1 MDARSINTLE
11 LPKIL
16 DRLSRLTAFSASTAL
31 ALALA
36 PTTDLREAR
45 RRQQETT
52 EARKLLS
59 VKTDLTVGGARDVR
73 PYAQSAARGG
83 VLEPA
88 EIMDLRNTLVSG
100 RTLQRT
106 LTRLADQFP
115 RLATLAGQ
123 IEETPGLVEA
133 ISTTFDERGEI
144 LDSAS
149 EQLGSIRRELRIAHD
164 RLLQKL
170 QRIISDPKNQPYLQE
185 AIITQRDGR
194 YVIPLKADFKG
205 RIRGLVHDQSS
216 SGATLFIEPLSTLE
230 LNNTWRELLLAE
242 QQEIR
247 RILTALSALIGAQ
260 ADRIIRTV
268 ETLAE
273 LDLTFAKAK
282 YADQLRASEPILR
295 EFRAPAETPQSERRH
310 PKNRRQTTDDRRQT
324 PRPEAS
330 SQSVSTGETQL
341 PATNYPTPASTRA
354 HPGSTLRLRA
364 ARHPLLNPDTVVPID
379 VELDDQTYALV
390 ITGPNTGG
398 KTVSLKT
405 VGLLVLMAQCGL
417 HVPATSG
424 CELSVFPKVFADI
437 GEEQSI
443 EQSLSTFSAHM
454 NNTIR
459 ILRQADDRSLVIIDE
474 LGAGT
479 DPAEGSAL
487 ARAILSYLLDMGATT
502 LVATHYPELKGYAFN
517 TAGVRNASMEFDVN
531 TLAPSYHLNIG
542 LPGRSN
548 AFAIAARLGL
558 DSTIID
564 EARRMVGQADLEA
577 ERLLE
582 EIHHERQAVRTERTR
597 AENARVD
604 AEESERALARRLDD
618 IDNERRRVLE
628 QARAQAERE
637 LEALRN
643 ELNDLKRKLAR
654 AGSLG
659 LPVQDVLD
667 EVDAGLE
674 QAEAAHTA
682 PVAAA
687 PALQTRA
694 AGRRAARLGDTVKLK
709 HLNSIGVVTALT
721 ATEAEVQ
728 VGRMRVRARLD
739 EIELR
744 GSPEAEGGPA
754 ARPVPAAS
762 PAPVRPAR
770 ARPASPGLEYD
781 MRGQTVEEGLEG
793 LERYLDAAYLAG
805 LPWARIIHGKGTGK
819 LRQAVRDY
827 LRTNPVVT
835 SVQSGQEGEGGD
847 GVTVVKLAL
856 SED

>member
-16 DRLSRLTAFSASTAL
+16 DRLSKFTAFSASTAL
-31 ALALA
+31 ALALT
-36 PTTDLREAR
+36 PTSELREAR

-59 VKTDLTVGGARDVR
+59 LKTELTVGGARDVR
-73 PYAQSAARGG
+73 VFAQSAARGG
-83 VLEPA
+83 VLEPN
-88 EIMDLRNTLVSG
+88 EILEIRNTLVAG

-106 LTRLADQFP
+106 LSRLGDQFP
-115 RLATLAGQ
+115 RLATMAGH
-123 IEETPGLVEA
+123 IEEAPGLVEA
-133 ISTTFDERGEI
+133 INTTFDERGEI
-144 LDSAS
+144 MDSAS
-149 EQLGSIRRELRIAHD
+149 EQLGTIRRELRIAHD

-247 RILTALSALIGAQ
+247 RILAALSSLIGAQ
-260 ADRIIRTV
+260 AGPIVRTV
-268 ETLAE
+268 EALAE
-273 LDLTFAKAK
+273 LDLAFAKAK
-282 YADQLRASEPILR
+282 YADQLRATEPLMR
-295 EFRAPAETPQSERRH
+295 EFQSRDGR
-310 PKNRRQTTDDRRQT
+310 KDRRQT
-324 PRPEAS
+324 
-330 SQSVSTGETQL
+330 VSPGAAPKDAPLSETQL
-341 PATNYPTPASTRA
+341 PITNYQLSSSRA
-354 HPGSTLRLRA
+354 HPGSTLKLRA
-364 ARHPLLNPDTVVPID
+364 ARHPLLNPETVVAID
-379 VELDDQTYALV
+379 VELDDETYALV

-417 HVPATSG
+417 PVPAASG

-459 ILRQADDRSLVIIDE
+459 ILRQADDHALVIIDE

-502 LVATHYPELKGYAFN
+502 LVATHYPELKGYAYD
-517 TAGVRNASMEFDVN
+517 TPGVRNASMEFDLN
-531 TLAPSYHLNIG
+531 TLGPTYHLNIG

-558 DSTIID
+558 DGTIID
-564 EARRMVGQADLEA
+564 EAKQMVGQADLQA

-582 EIHHERQAVRTERTR
+582 EIHHERLAVRAERTR

-604 AEESERALARRLDD
+604 AEVTERDLARQLDD
-618 IDNERRRVLE
+618 IEDERRRILE
-628 QARAQAERE
+628 QARSQAQRE
-637 LEALRN
+637 LDTLRG
-643 ELNDLKRKLAR
+643 ELNELKRKLAR

-659 LPVQDVLD
+659 VPAAELLD
-667 EVDAGLE
+667 EVDAGLG
-674 QAEAAHTA
+674 QAETTHTA
-682 PVAAA
+682 PVEVAPMAAA
-687 PALQTRA
+687 RAPA
-694 AGRRAARLGDTVKLK
+694 RRAVRLGDTVKLK
-709 HLNSIGVVTALT
+709 HLNTMGVVTALT

-728 VGRMRVRARLD
+728 VGRMRVRAKLD
-739 EIELR
+739 EIDLR
-744 GSPEAEGGPA
+744 GSPEAGEK
-754 ARPVPAAS
+754 
-762 PAPVRPAR
+762 PAPIAGPEREER
-770 ARPASPGLEYD
+770 ALPASPGLEYD
-781 MRGQTVEEGLEG
+781 MRGQTVEEALPG

-805 LPWARIIHGKGTGK
+805 LPWVRLIHGKGTGK
-819 LRQAVRDY
+819 LRQGVREY
-827 LRTNPVVT
+827 LRTSPVVK
-835 SVQSGQEGEGGD
+835 SLESGQEGEGGD
-847 GVTVVKLAL
+847 GVTVAKLAVA
-856 SED
+856 D

>member
-1 MDARSINTLE
+1 MDARSIQTLE

-16 DRLSRLTAFSASTAL
+16 DRLSKHTAFSASTAL

-36 PTTDLREAR
+36 PTGELREAR
-45 RRQQETT
+45 RRQQETS

-59 VKTDLTVGGARDVR
+59 IKSELTVGGARDVR
-73 PYAQSAARGG
+73 PFAQSAARGG
-83 VLEPA
+83 VLEPS
-88 EIMDLRNTLVSG
+88 EILDIRNTLIAG

-106 LTRLADQFP
+106 LTRLSDQFP
-115 RLATLAGQ
+115 RLAALAGH

-149 EQLGSIRRELRIAHD
+149 EQLGTIRRELRIAHD

-247 RILTALSALIGAQ
+247 RILTALSGLIGAQ
-260 ADRIIRTV
+260 AGRVVRTV
-268 ETLAE
+268 EALAE

-295 EFRAPAETPQSERRH
+295 EFREEPTKDPAGRRRTKYRQSRVQPAPTGRQHVSLESESDAPSPSETPL
-310 PKNRRQTTDDRRQT
+310 PITNY
-324 PRPEAS
+324 
-330 SQSVSTGETQL
+330 QL
-341 PATNYPTPASTRA
+341 PITRR
-354 HPGSTLRLRA
+354 HPGSTLKLRS

-379 VELDDQTYALV
+379 AELDDQTYALV

-417 HVPATSG
+417 HVPAASG
-424 CELSVFPKVFADI
+424 CELSVFPRVFADI

-459 ILRQADDRSLVIIDE
+459 ILRQVDERSLVIIDE

-517 TAGVRNASMEFDVN
+517 TPGVRNASMEFDLN
-531 TLAPSYHLNIG
+531 TLAPTFHLTIG

-558 DSTIID
+558 DGSIIED
-564 EARRMVGQADLEA
+564 ARRMVGQADLEA

-582 EIHHERQAVRTERTR
+582 EIHQERQAVRAERTR

-604 AEESERALARRLDD
+604 AEETERDLARRLDT
-618 IDNERRRVLE
+618 IDEERRRILE

-637 LEALRN
+637 LEALRREVN
-643 ELNDLKRKLAR
+643 ELRQKLAR

-659 LPVQDVLD
+659 VPAGELLD
-667 EVDAGLE
+667 EVDAGLD
-674 QAEAAHTA
+674 EAQDEHTA

-687 PALQTRA
+687 PLATTRA
-694 AGRRAARLGDTVKLK
+694 AARRPVRLGDTVKLK
-709 HLNSIGVVTALT
+709 NLNTMGVVTALT
-721 ATEAEVQ
+721 AAEAEVQ
-728 VGRMRVRARLD
+728 VGRMRVRAKLD

-744 GSPEAEGGPA
+744 GSPEAEGAAKPPPAPA
-754 ARPVPAAS
+754 AEYVERP
-762 PAPVRPAR
+762 
-770 ARPASPGLEYD
+770 RPASPGLEYD
-781 MRGQTVEEGLEG
+781 MRGQTVEEGLTG

-805 LPWARIIHGKGTGK
+805 LPWVRIIHGKGTGK
-819 LRQAVRDY
+819 LRQGVRDY
-827 LRTNPVVT
+827 LRASPVVK
-835 SVQSGQEGEGGD
+835 SQESGKEGEGGD

-856 SED
+856 ME

>member
-16 DRLSRLTAFSASTAL
+16 DRLSKFTAFSASTAL
-31 ALALA
+31 ALSLR
-36 PTTDLREAR
+36 PTSELREAR
-45 RRQQETT
+45 RRLQETT
-52 EARKLLS
+52 EARKLLAL
-59 VKTDLTVGGARDVR
+59 KTELTVGGARDVR
-73 PYAQSAARGG
+73 VFAQSAARGG

-88 EIMDLRNTLVSG
+88 DILEIRNTLVAG

-106 LTRLADQFP
+106 LSKLGDQFP
-115 RLATLAGQ
+115 RLAVMAGH
-123 IEETPGLVEA
+123 IEEAPLVVEA

-144 LDSAS
+144 RDSAS

-247 RILTALSALIGAQ
+247 RILAALSALIGAQ
-260 ADRIIRTV
+260 AGPIVRTV
-268 ETLAE
+268 EALAE
-273 LDLTFAKAK
+273 IDLAFAKAK
-282 YADQLRASEPILR
+282 YADQLRATEPLLR
-295 EFRAPAETPQSERRH
+295 EFREERRATTAERRSARATDD
-310 PKNRRQTTDDRRQT
+310 PFGRQTIRPVAAPKAVPSTDT
-324 PRPEAS
+324 PLPVAHYPLPS
-330 SQSVSTGETQL
+330 SRS
-341 PATNYPTPASTRA
+341 
-354 HPGSTLRLRA
+354 HPGSTLKLRA
-364 ARHPLLNPDTVVPID
+364 ARHPLLNPETVVAID
-379 VELDDQTYALV
+379 VELDDETYALV

-405 VGLLVLMAQCGL
+405 VGLLALMAQCGL

-424 CELSVFPKVFADI
+424 CELSVFPKIFADI

-459 ILRQADDRSLVIIDE
+459 ILRQVDDHSLVIIDE

-487 ARAILSYLLDMGATT
+487 ARGILSYLLDMGATT
-502 LVATHYPELKGYAFN
+502 LVATHYPELKGYAYD
-517 TAGVRNASMEFDVN
+517 TPGVRNASMEFDLN
-531 TLAPSYHLNIG
+531 TLGPTYHLNLG

-564 EARRMVGQADLEA
+564 DARRMVGQADLQA

-582 EIHHERQAVRTERTR
+582 EIHHERLAVRAERTR

-604 AEESERALARRLDD
+604 AEESERDLARRLDD
-618 IDNERRRVLE
+618 IEEERRRILE
-628 QARAQAERE
+628 QARSQAQRE
-637 LEALRN
+637 LDGLRS
-643 ELNDLKRKLAR
+643 ELNEMKRKLAR

-659 LPVQDVLD
+659 VPVHELLD
-667 EVDAGLE
+667 EVDTGLD
-674 QAEAAHTA
+674 QAETTHAA
-682 PVAAA
+682 PVKAA
-687 PALQTRA
+687 PASPARMA
-694 AGRRAARLGDTVKLK
+694 ARRAVRLGDTVKLK
-709 HLNSIGVVTALT
+709 HLNTIGVVTALT

-728 VGRMRVRARLD
+728 VGRMRVRAKLD
-739 EIELR
+739 EIDLR
-744 GSPEAEGGPA
+744 GSPEAGDK
-754 ARPVPAAS
+754 
-762 PAPVRPAR
+762 PAPSAAPEREER
-770 ARPASPGLEYD
+770 ALPASPGLEYD
-781 MRGQTVEEGLEG
+781 MRGQTVEESLPG

-805 LPWARIIHGKGTGK
+805 LPWVRLIHGKGTGK
-819 LRQAVRDY
+819 LRQGVREY
-827 LRTNPVVT
+827 LRANPVVK
-835 SVQSGQEGEGGD
+835 SLESGQEGEGGD
-847 GVTVVKLAL
+847 GVTVVKLAVG
-856 SED
+856 E

>member
-1 MDARSINTLE
+1 MDARSIQTLE

-16 DRLSRLTAFSASTAL
+16 DRLSKHTAFSASTAL

-36 PTTDLREAR
+36 PTGELREAR

-59 VKTDLTVGGARDVR
+59 IKSELTVGGARDVR
-73 PYAQSAARGG
+73 PFAQSAARGG
-83 VLEPA
+83 VLEPS
-88 EIMDLRNTLVSG
+88 EILDIRNTLVAG

-106 LTRLADQFP
+106 LTRLSDQFP
-115 RLATLAGQ
+115 RLAALAAY

-149 EQLGSIRRELRIAHD
+149 EQLGTIRRELRIAHD

-247 RILTALSALIGAQ
+247 RILTALSGLIGAQ
-260 ADRIIRTV
+260 ADRVVRTV
-268 ETLAE
+268 EALAE

-295 EFRAPAETPQSERRH
+295 EFREETTKDERRTT
-310 PKNRRQTTDDRRQT
+310 KDRRPATDDGRRTVKSPAVSNTTST
-324 PRPEAS
+324 P
-330 SQSVSTGETQL
+330 ETQL
-341 PATNYPTPASTRA
+341 PVTDYQLPVSRS
-354 HPGSTLRLRA
+354 HPGSTLKLRS

-417 HVPATSG
+417 HVPAASG
-424 CELSVFPKVFADI
+424 CEVSVFPKVFADI

-459 ILRQADDRSLVIIDE
+459 ILRQVDERSLAIIDE

-479 DPAEGSAL
+479 DPGEGSAL

-517 TAGVRNASMEFDVN
+517 TPGVRNASMEFDLN
-531 TLAPSYHLNIG
+531 TLAPTFHLTIG

-558 DSTIID
+558 DSTIIED
-564 EARRMVGQADLEA
+564 ARRMVGQADLEA

-582 EIHHERQAVRTERTR
+582 EIHQERQAVRAERTR

-604 AEESERALARRLDD
+604 AEETERDLARRLDT
-618 IDNERRRVLE
+618 IEEERRRILE

-637 LEALRN
+637 LEALRS
-643 ELNDLKRKLAR
+643 ELNAMKQKMAR

-659 LPVQDVLD
+659 VPASELLD
-667 EVDAGLE
+667 EVDASLDHVE
-674 QAEAAHTA
+674 DEHTA
-682 PVAAA
+682 PIAAA
-687 PALQTRA
+687 PVAPARSA
-694 AGRRAARLGDTVKLK
+694 VRRAVRLGDTVKLRN
-709 HLNSIGVVTALT
+709 LNTIGVVTALT

-728 VGRMRVRARLD
+728 VGRMRVRAKLD

-744 GSPEAEGGPA
+744 GSPEAEGA
-754 ARPVPAAS
+754 AKP
-762 PAPVRPAR
+762 PAPVPEYQERP
-770 ARPASPGLEYD
+770 RPASPGLEYD
-781 MRGQTVEEGLEG
+781 MRGQTVEEGLAG

-805 LPWARIIHGKGTGK
+805 LPWVRIIHGKGTGK
-819 LRQAVRDY
+819 LRQGVRDF
-827 LRTNPVVT
+827 LRASPVVK
-835 SVQSGQEGEGGD
+835 SQESGKEGEGGD

-856 SED
+856 ME